1 MILYLCILLIL
12 AILYWWKNF
21 AKLPCAKFPP
31 GPMGLP
37 LVGYLP
43 IVTGDNILAA
53 LDDIHDKYGEV
64 ISVNMGPSPRLV
76 VIGDL
81 QALKEAFKDDRGNGR
96 PPEQMWFNEEFR
108 FGNGQDSRGL
118 LFSVVGNISYLRFSE
133 RSFRYDFI

>member
-1 MILYLCILLIL
+1 
-12 AILYWWKNF
+12 
-21 AKLPCAKFPP
+21 
-31 GPMGLP
+31 MGLP